1 MEKLKN
7 IENLVFSILQD
18 IKLARG
24 DDYLLYY
31 LVVKEYFNV
40 NPSLGNI
47 DEIPFAE
54 IMCSHYRFGIPA
66 YETVTR
72 ARRKIQ
78 ADHPELKT
86 EETARRRSKEEQK
99 FRAYALQS

>member
-7 IENLVFSILQD
+7 IEKLVFSILQD
-18 IKLARG
+18 IELTRG

-31 LVVKEYFNV
+31 LVVKEYFAN
-40 NPSLGNI
+40 NPSLGDI
-47 DEIPFAE
+47 ERIPFAE
-54 IMCSHYRFGIPA
+54 IMCEHYRFGFPA

-78 ADHPELKT
+78 AEHPELKT
-86 EETARRRSKEEQK
+86 EETARRRSKEEQR
-99 FRAYALQS
+99 FRAYALQN